1 MTNPQF
7 RSSSFYFAQWASEER
22 KLREPSRPDPKELDV
37 VESTTSRQVCEGS
50 QCSLFFDQIDET
62 YQPLGACDRGTLCT
76 EARILKDL
84 YYVRTG
90 SISATNGGINYESQL
105 LNWEIKR

>member
-37 VESTTSRQVCEGS
+37 VESTTSR
-50 QCSLFFDQIDET
+50 
-62 YQPLGACDRGTLCT
+62 
-76 EARILKDL
+76 
-84 YYVRTG
+84 
-90 SISATNGGINYESQL
+90 
-105 LNWEIKR
+105 